1 MALLGD
7 QYLTAAQFRSLEA
20 NGLDLTDWSDAQLD
34 ELLAA
39 SSRMVDSYV
48 NQTFALTKYSDERL
62 VWHLQSHRVYPVNHP
77 ILFAVELRL
86 YFTQQSVAVFNAGA
100 LFNHPREDYIALTS
114 FALQPQISIL
124 PALIGTGLRQIVAG
138 ATYIAGYGTPVAA
151 MSDGTPPVPVTLQEA
166 VVQITTTSVGAG
178 IDVAETWDVS
188 DASPFAVDQLIRLG
202 TEDAFVEAV
211 DDVSVPNN
219 ISVLRN
225 GTNTAHAIGTA
236 INIYQTAAPN
246 DVATAVWLTAAHLI
260 GQQGLRAEGMTGLRQ
275 AVIGSY
281 SISIG
286 GDASSAGMPFVPEAA
301 KEILRAYRKIRIQ
314 GG

>member
-1 MALLGD
+1 MTILGTA
-7 QYLTAAQFRSLEA
+7 YLTAIQFRALEA
-20 NGLDLTDWSDAQLD
+20 NGLELADWTDPQLE

-39 SSRMVDSYV
+39 ASRMADSYI
-48 NQTFALTKYSDERL
+48 NQTFALSKYSDERL
-62 VWHLQSHRVYPVNHP
+62 VWHLDSHRVYPVNRP

-86 YFTQQSVAVFNAGA
+86 YFTQQSVAVFNAGS

-114 FALQPQISIL
+114 FALQPQISII

-138 ATYIAGYGTPVAA
+138 ATYIAGYGTPAD
-151 MSDGTPPVPVTLQEA
+151 SGETLQEA
-166 VVQITTTSVGAG
+166 VVQITTTSVGSG

-188 DASPFAVDQLIRLG
+188 DASAFSVDQLIQLD

-211 DDVSVPNN
+211 DEINDT

-225 GTNTAHAIGTA
+225 GTNRAHAIDTA
-236 INIYQTAAPN
+236 ISIYQTAAPN
-246 DVATAVWLTAAHLI
+246 DVVTATWLTAAHLI

-281 SISIG
+281 SISISK
-286 GDASSAGMPFVPEAA
+286 DASSAGMPFVPDAA
-301 KEILRAYRKIRIQ
+301 KALLVKYRKIRIQ
-314 GG
+314 GA